1 MLAFACS
8 RDSAP
13 IDLHVTGDRLAG
25 SLCAGIGGKAQVHS
39 TARAH
44 LALRSF
50 GRFADARRP
59 FSPGRTADGRLVA
72 FHGYVDNAGELARE
86 LELDRTDSHSLYARA
101 LDIWGDDADLHLI
114 GEYCTVVFDPQAGR
128 IRLAR
133 SPLKAPP
140 LIYYQNERIAAA
152 ASVPRAIFAAGV
164 EPVLD
169 ETRVADSAVI
179 NFTDLEA
186 SWFVGLKRVPL
197 GSIVELDVGAAA
209 RLRQYYDLAA
219 VPPVRLSSPGA
230 YVERAAELLDEAVR
244 ATIAGF
250 RLPGATLSGGLD
262 SSQVVA
268 RTLPAL
274 PSGQSL
280 PTFTFHPEPGWDG
293 IEATGSVGDERP
305 MVEAFAAMHP
315 QVEPHFVDN
324 AGYGHDHRW
333 NDMFMAMGGAPTG
346 LPNVYAMHGLCE
358 AARQRGCDV
367 LLLAEWGNFT
377 FSDDGRWAY
386 VEYFLTCRWRQL
398 WRALKGIPYDPRSML
413 RRFVAMSLVPLLPDK
428 WWRRLMRLRYPGQ
441 PSLYE
446 AMVPL
451 RKSYRES
458 SGADRRFRAA
468 GNPYGRYQPWNR
480 DDARRL
486 LFRNLDGD
494 GAEIWQAF
502 EQLYGV
508 PLRDPLAYRPFVEF
522 CFGLPTDVFL
532 RDGQQRWLAKELA
545 RGLMPEEQRQN
556 RRNGRWDAD
565 WHLRIGRRL
574 EEYREE
580 LDRIE
585 SDPELGA
592 MIDVPRLR
600 AALDNFPEQ
609 TSTDPLVYF
618 PVEFTMIR
626 GLLTARFVNYIKGRN

>member
-8 RDSAP
+8 RDNAP
-13 IDLHVTGDRLAG
+13 IDAHADGERLG
-25 SLCAGIGGKAQVHS
+25 SSLCTGPGGKVELHS
-39 TARAH
+39 TTRLH
-44 LALRSF
+44 LAVRAF
-50 GRFADARRP
+50 GRQRGACGP
-59 FSPGRTADGRLVA
+59 FSPGQTADGRLVA
-72 FHGYVDNAGELARE
+72 IHGFIDNDAALAER
-86 LELDRTDSHSLYARA
+86 LAVAPGDSHALYARA
-101 LDIWGDDADLHLI
+101 LDQFGEGADLELI
-114 GEYCTVVFDPQAGR
+114 GEYCAIVFDQVTGR

-140 LIYYQNERIAAA
+140 LVWFQDDRIAVA
-152 ASVPRAIFAAGV
+152 ASLPSAIFAAGV
-164 EPVLD
+164 KPVLD

-197 GSIVELDVGAAA
+197 GSVVELDPGAPR
-209 RLRQYYDLAA
+209 RLRQYYDLGR
-219 VPPVRLSSPGA
+219 VPQVRLASPQA

-250 RLPGATLSGGLD
+250 HLPGSTLSGGLD
-262 SSQVVA
+262 SSQVAA
-268 RTLPAL
+268 RTLGAL
-274 PSGQSL
+274 PPGQKL
-280 PTFTFHPEPGWDG
+280 PTFTFHPESGWDG
-293 IEATGSVGDERP
+293 IEATGSIGNERP
-305 MVEAFAAMHP
+305 MVEAFAAQHP
-315 QVEPHFVDN
+315 GIEPHFVDN
-324 AGYGHDHRW
+324 AGYGHDYRW
-333 NDMFMAMGGAPTG
+333 NDMFRLMGGAATG
-346 LPNVYAMHGLCE
+346 LPNVYAIHGLCE

-377 FSDDGRWAY
+377 FSDDGRWAF
-386 VEYFLTCRWRQL
+386 VEYFLTGRWRQL
-398 WRALKGIPYDPRSML
+398 WQALKGNPHDSRSML
-413 RRFVAMSLVPLLPDK
+413 RRFIAMSLVPLLPDK
-428 WWRRLMRLRYPGQ
+428 WWERLMRLRYPGQ

-451 RKSYRES
+451 RKGYRES
-458 SGADRRFRAA
+458 SGADRRFAAA
-468 GNPYGRYQPWNR
+468 GKPYGRYQPWNR
-480 DDARRL
+480 DHARKL

-522 CFGLPTDVFL
+522 CFGLPTEVFL
-532 RDGQQRWLAKELA
+532 RDGEQRWLAKELA
-545 RGLMPEEQRQN
+545 RGLMPEEQRRN
-556 RRNGRWDAD
+556 LRNGRWDAD

-574 EEYREE
+574 DDFREE

-585 SDPELGA
+585 ADPDLNA

-600 AALDNFPEQ
+600 QALDSFPEQ

-618 PVEFTMIR
+618 PIEFTLIR
-626 GLLTARFVNYIKGRN
+626 GLLTARFVNYVKGRN